1 MIAVHETAPAAQ
13 ATQLCC
19 LRRHAEE
26 IVEIVMRKGAAYG
39 DSYRAFSGEVP
50 DTAFEVAI
58 RMKDK
63 CKRLYTLTRAWCV
76 DDACQD
82 NGEPIEDTLR
92 DMAGYALLL
101 LAEMEAGA

>member
-1 MIAVHETAPAAQ
+1 MPDASQTAQ
-13 ATQLCC
+13 ATKLCS

-26 IVEIVMRKGAAYG
+26 IVEIVMRKGEAYG